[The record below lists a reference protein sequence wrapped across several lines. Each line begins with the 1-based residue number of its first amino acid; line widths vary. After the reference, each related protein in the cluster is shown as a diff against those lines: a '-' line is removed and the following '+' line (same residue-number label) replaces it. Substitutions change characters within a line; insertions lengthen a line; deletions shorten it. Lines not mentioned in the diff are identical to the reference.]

1 MGHYL
6 NQLPLVFVAV
16 IFGIAML
23 GESYSILKLH
33 KQITPLPSMILY
45 WIGVGLV
52 GKEKS
57 ARSFA
62 GKNTPENL
70 RTYAFFTLVFG
81 VALLFSGFISLNGFL
96 AQ

>member
-1 MGHYL
+1 MGYFL
-6 NQLPLVFVAV
+6 TQLPLFFVAV

-57 ARSFA
+57 ARTFA
-62 GKNTPENL
+62 GKNTLKNL
-70 RTYAFFTLVFG
+70 RTYAFITLGFG
-81 VALLFSGFISLNGFL
+81 VALLVSSFISLNSFL